1 MDGDGEEKQ
10 EGGREAGGGGRTA
23 ERMERKRDPDADASE
38 TREGRGEREKISI
51 YGKKS
56 EGSVIQK
63 APRLRELESQVWS
76 GIRPRFP
83 VCGSPA
89 DICAFST

>member
-1 MDGDGEEKQ
+1 MGRRSKRADGRG
-10 EGGREAGGGGRTA
+10 GGGGRTA